1 MGAFRL
7 TSTQVQAIVH
17 LACVVLQVYVAPKHP
32 EFIPA
37 IALLQGAFGVA
48 LQDKK

>member
-7 TSTQVQAIVH
+7 TSTQVQALVH
-17 LACVVLQVYVAPKHP
+17 LGCVVLQVYVAPKHP

>member
-1 MGAFRL
+1 MGAFKL
-7 TSTQVQAIVH
+7 TSTQVQAVVH
-17 LACVVLQVYVAPKHP
+17 LVCVAIQVYIAPKHP

-48 LQDKK
+48 LQDRN